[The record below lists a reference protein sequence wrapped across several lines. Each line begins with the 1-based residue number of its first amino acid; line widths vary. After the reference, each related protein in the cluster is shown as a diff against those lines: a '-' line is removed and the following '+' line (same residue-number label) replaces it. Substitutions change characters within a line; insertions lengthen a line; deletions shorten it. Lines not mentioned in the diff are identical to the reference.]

1 MKKIEEIEKMDLKE
15 LESISKDTTIKVPE
29 SLESDLKLNYAA
41 AKAISKVLDKDS
53 HERKTLRKSRWIASI
68 AASFILVAGLG
79 IAFAVHQSSP
89 RDTYDDPMLA
99 YAELNKVFTKASK
112 TMNYGNSKVE
122 KVQEKVEHP
131 IELLNKLNN

>member
-1 MKKIEEIEKMDLKE
+1 MKKIEEIEKMDLKD
-15 LESISKDTTIKVPE
+15 LESISNDPNIKVPE
-29 SLESDLKLNYAA
+29 KLESDLNLNCAT
-41 AKAISKVLDKDS
+41 AKAISQILDKKS
-53 HERKTLRKSRWIASI
+53 NERKTLRKLRWIASI

-79 IAFAVHQSSP
+79 IAFAVHKSSP

-99 YAELNKVFTKASK
+99 YAELDKVFTKASK
-112 TMNYGNSKVE
+112 TMNYGDSKVE

>member
-1 MKKIEEIEKMDLKE
+1 MKKIEEIEKMDLKD
-15 LESISKDTTIKVPE
+15 LESISNDPNIKVPE
-29 SLESDLKLNYAA
+29 KLESYLNLNCAT
-41 AKAISKVLDKDS
+41 AKAISQILDKKS
-53 HERKTLRKSRWIASI
+53 NERKTLRKSRWIASI

-79 IAFAVHQSSP
+79 IAFAVHKSSP

-99 YAELNKVFTKASK
+99 YAELDKVFTKASK